1 MTETKKINLSAMTK
15 QNKTGAE
22 NQTIADNTPEKT
34 TDKISGIKIN
44 LSSIK
49 SQIKEKPVVKAAIKK
64 EAPKDERTLYMESL
78 TSKMTDK
85 PEKLTVKK
93 ETPAKTISTKIE
105 NKNKDL
111 EEKTN
116 HKNEVKKLQISA
128 LKRSIEKKSQDN
140 IKRDG
145 ELLKKEK
152 ILELKTP
159 ITSCNIADKEDFL
172 LEKLAQD
179 NKEWKNNSS
188 EVFHNYESEYKK
200 KEWNILEW
208 IEKIKNIANIKKLS
222 KTNKIFLASII
233 WITIAWLG
241 FLFQI
246 DPETHSLDNYKASI
260 LTLAWKKM
268 TADEVKTHQG
278 NIQEEIEW
286 KLKEN
291 NLWGYNLWFEILVNE
306 QWDAVYK
313 FEGNEYK
320 SKQLLDEAIYE
331 KLEELKKDRI
341 RDYFKTNSSAET
353 SKDLFEEKFLEE
365 TPDNFIEQTESA
377 QEPMAEENINEP
389 IENQDTQENQSE
401 NSSMNILMKNY
412 SEWWNTSQENNSE
425 DESINE
431 DTPSQE
437 NIEEEN
443 FQQEETKAENNNE
456 NYSEQSEI
464 YEEFMFEEL

>member
-15 QNKTGAE
+15 QSKTEEE
-22 NQTIADNTPEKT
+22 NNTITDSNLEKNTN
-34 TDKISGIKIN
+34 KISGVKIN

-49 SQIKEKPVVKAAIKK
+49 SQIKEKPVVKAAVKK
-64 EAPKDERTLYMESL
+64 ETPKDERTLYMESL

-85 PEKLTVKK
+85 PEKLTEKK
-93 ETPAKTISTKIE
+93 DTPSKEDSTNIE

-116 HKNEVKKLQISA
+116 HKNEVKKLQISV
-128 LKRSIEKKSQDN
+128 LKKPIEKNLQDN
-140 IKRDG
+140 IKKDG

-179 NKEWKNNSS
+179 NKEWKNNSN

-208 IEKIKNIANIKKLS
+208 IEKIKEIANIKKLS

-233 WITIAWLG
+233 WITIAGLG

-260 LTLAWKKM
+260 LTLAWKQM
-268 TADEVKTHQG
+268 TADEVKQHQG
-278 NIQEEIEW
+278 NIQEEIAW

-306 QWDAVYK
+306 QWNAVYK
-313 FEGNEYK
+313 FEGNEYE
-320 SKQLLDEAIYE
+320 SKKLLDEAIYW

-341 RDYFKTNSSAET
+341 RDYFKSNSSAET

-365 TPDNFIEQTESA
+365 TPDNFIEQKESA
-377 QEPMAEENINEP
+377 QELMAEENMNES
-389 IENQDTQENQSE
+389 IENQDTQRSQSE

-431 DTPSQE
+431 NTPSQE
-437 NIEEEN
+437 NIEEED
-443 FQQEETKAENNNE
+443 FQQEETKTENNTE
-456 NYSEQSEI
+456 KYSEQSET